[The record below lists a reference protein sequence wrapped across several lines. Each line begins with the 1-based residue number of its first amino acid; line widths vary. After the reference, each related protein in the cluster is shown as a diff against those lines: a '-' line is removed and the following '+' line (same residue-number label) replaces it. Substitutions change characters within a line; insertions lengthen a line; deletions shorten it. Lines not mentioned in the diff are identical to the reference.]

1 MKAPLHIGLVGFG
14 LAGEVFHAPLIHA
27 NPNLR
32 LTHIVQRSGD
42 RTRNKYPGVRLLRDV
57 ESLLGEPDVDLVVVA
72 TPNQSHFEIA
82 NRALQA
88 GKHVVVDKPFTV
100 SSREADILIALGR
113 STGRLLSVFHNR
125 RWDGDFLTVR
135 EILDRG
141 VLGRLVEYESRFDRF
156 RPGLKPGA
164 WREREM
170 PGAGVLYDLG
180 PHLMDQAVLL
190 FGHPT
195 GIYADLHRQRD
206 GATVVDNF
214 EVHLHYA
221 AIKVVLKAGMLVC
234 EPSARFTLR
243 GTSGTYTKYG
253 LDPQEEALKQGG
265 VSTEPNWGAE
275 PREMWG
281 TVSRCDNGVHRS
293 EYPTL
298 PGRYRDY
305 YENVFQAISGR
316 EELAVKPEQARYIV
330 RLLELAEQS
339 AREQRILPICC

>member
-1 MKAPLHIGLVGFG
+1 
-14 LAGEVFHAPLIHA
+14 
-27 NPNLR
+27 
-32 LTHIVQRSGD
+32 
-42 RTRNKYPGVRLLRDV
+42 
-57 ESLLGEPDVDLVVVA
+57 VVA

-82 NRALQA
+82 NRVLQA

-100 SSREADILIALGR
+100 SSREADILIALSR

-141 VLGRLVEYESRFDRF
+141 LLGRLVEYESRFDRF
-156 RPGLKPGA
+156 RPRLKQGA
-164 WREREM
+164 WRDQEG

-180 PHLMDQAVLL
+180 PHLIDQAMLL
-190 FGHPT
+190 FGHPR
-195 GIYADLHRQRD
+195 GIFADLRRQRD
-206 GATVVDNF
+206 EAAAVDSF
-214 EVHLHYA
+214 EVHLHYPA
-221 AIKVVLKAGMLVC
+221 VRVVLKAGMLVC

-253 LDPQEEALKQGG
+253 LDPQEEALKQGS
-265 VSTEPNWGAE
+265 VPTEPDWGAE
-275 PREMWG
+275 PREAWG
-281 TVSRCDNGVHRS
+281 TLSRCDNGLRRS

-298 PGRYRDY
+298 PGRYQDY

-316 EELAVKPEQARYIV
+316 EELMVKPEQARYVV

-339 AREQRILPICC
+339 AREQRVIPFS